1 MKCVRSGPAGLS
13 LRTGASR
20 TPAVAEGDV
29 AAKRA
34 AFMKALA
41 VLQKRIALLASL
53 RLESLDRMAAEQQL
67 RRIGKER

>member
-1 MKCVRSGPAGLS
+1 
-13 LRTGASR
+13 
-20 TPAVAEGDV
+20 
-29 AAKRA
+29 
-34 AFMKALA
+34 MKALA